1 MADITIAMII
11 ITSMVRTIFRA
22 DLWEKVTELFFD
34 FLFIYFFFFGG
45 GVLPPRCYGGLIGG
59 LEAYLTVE
67 RS

>member
-34 FLFIYFFFFGG
+34 FLFFFLGG
-45 GVLPPRCYGGLIGG
+45 GLPPRCYGGLIGG
-59 LEAYLTVE
+59 LEAYLAVE